1 MAKKKLKNVHELLER
16 VELIQA
22 ERKRTSA
29 NAKIRF
35 AENITGVVKHSDG
48 TKDKVIQRDK
58 EKVEWFDGHG

>member
-1 MAKKKLKNVHELLER
+1 MAKRKIKNVHDLLER

-35 AENITGVVKHSDG
+35 GENIMGVVTHKNG

-58 EKVEWFDGHG
+58 EKVEWFDGNG